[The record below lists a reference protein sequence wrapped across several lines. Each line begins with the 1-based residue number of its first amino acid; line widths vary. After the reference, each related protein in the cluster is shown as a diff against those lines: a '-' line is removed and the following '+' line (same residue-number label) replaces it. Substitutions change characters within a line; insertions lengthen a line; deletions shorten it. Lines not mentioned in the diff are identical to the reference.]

1 HHLDGEYSELMIRRR
16 VAAFLTTVVAT
27 LAIVAG
33 SARSA
38 GGQEPT
44 VPTLDAAQLM
54 FYNGGYAAA
63 AGAARALCTT
73 DPDTLA
79 ACELRTS
86 SLLFQLRR
94 AIGDAPDRE
103 KAFAACQSCPALLSV
118 FVAETRAAQEVARD
132 RLKTHPGEEE
142 TLFFLGKL
150 DLNYVWLQL

>member
-1 HHLDGEYSELMIRRR
+1 GTSRSGISNG
-16 VAAFLTTVVAT
+16 TAT
-27 LAIVAG
+27 SSNAG
-33 SARSA
+33 SSGASSNESSRASA
-38 GGQEPT
+38 PRASRR
-44 VPTLDAAQLM
+44 DAAQLM